1 MFYESQEIILKNYF
15 IFIKPFSI
23 FCKSY
28 KRQMPVDDFKFTY
41 ILVKMESFISFK
53 LFFIE

>member
-15 IFIKPFSI
+15 IFIKPFSV

-28 KRQMPVDDFKFTY
+28 KRQRPVDDFKFTY